1 MTRRAVAMIVALAS
15 SFLPGVALA
24 ADTADTGVQLG
35 PFSARFNVKYKGI
48 SAGTTHLDLKR
59 DSQGVYTY
67 ESRAHAR
74 GIFRI
79 AFNDEIT
86 QTSWFVIVDG
96 EVVPVRYLADDGSDD
111 TDRDIRLEFDWKAH
125 RARGVAEDEKV
136 DIALPEGA
144 QDAMS
149 IQAAHL
155 LDLRRGERSMSYEMI
170 DKDQV
175 KEYDY
180 KLEGTQRIKTAIGE
194 LDTVIYR
201 VERKGSK
208 RVTRTWHAPSLGYLP
223 VKGERL
229 RDGKREFQMEIVS
242 LERG

>member
-1 MTRRAVAMIVALAS
+1 VRNACTTIAAFAFSLLSGVAM
-15 SFLPGVALA
+15 GE
-24 ADTADTGVQLG
+24 DTANAGTELR
-35 PFSARFNVKYKGI
+35 PFAASYDVRYKGMN
-48 SAGTTHLDLKR
+48 AGTTHLDLKR

-67 ESRAHAR
+67 ESRANAR

-96 EVVPVRYLADDGSDD
+96 EVVPVRYQADDGSDD
-111 TDRDIRLEFDWKAH
+111 TDRDIRLEFDWDAH
-125 RARGVAEDEKV
+125 RARGVAEDKKV
-136 DIALPEGA
+136 EVELPAGA

-155 LDLRRGERSMSYEMI
+155 LDLKRGGQSMVYEMV
-170 DKDQV
+170 DKDRV

-180 KLEGTQRIKTAIGE
+180 KLEGTDRIKTAIGE

-201 VERKGSK
+201 VERRGS
-208 RVTRTWHAPSLGYLP
+208 RRITRTWHAPSLGYLP

-229 RDGKREFQMEIVS
+229 RDGKREFQMEIAS
-242 LERG
+242 LDRR

>member
-1 MTRRAVAMIVALAS
+1 MRVRTPIAVFVL
-15 SFLPGVALA
+15 SFLGGAVLA
-24 ADTADTGVQLG
+24 EDTAGSEPTLQ
-35 PFSARFNVKYKGI
+35 PFSASYSVKYKGI
-48 SAGTTHLDLKR
+48 SAGTTRLDLTR
-59 DSQGVYTY
+59 DNQGVYTY
-67 ESRAHAR
+67 ESRANAR

-79 AFNDEIT
+79 AFSDEIT

-96 EVVPVRYLADDGSDD
+96 QVVPVRYRADDGSDD
-111 TDRDIRLEFDWKAH
+111 TERDIQLEFDWDEG
-125 RARGVAEDEKV
+125 RARGVAEDKKV
-136 DIALPEGA
+136 DLELPKGA

-155 LDLRRGERSMSYEMI
+155 LDLRRGEKAMSYDMV
-170 DKDQV
+170 DKDRI

-180 KLEGTQRIKTAIGE
+180 KPDGTQRIRTAVGE

-201 VERKGSK
+201 VERPGSR

-229 RDGKREFQMEIVS
+229 RDGKREFQMEIAS
-242 LERG
+242 LERR

>member
-1 MTRRAVAMIVALAS
+1 MSTWRVGFAAFTLAVASGAAPAENAAS
-15 SFLPGVALA
+15 AGAPLR
-24 ADTADTGVQLG
+24 
-35 PFSARFNVKYKGI
+35 PFSAKFDVKYKGI
-48 SAGTTHLDLKR
+48 TAGTTHLDLKR
-59 DSQGVYTY
+59 DGQGVYTY
-67 ESRAHAR
+67 ESRANAR

-96 EVVPVRYLADDGSDD
+96 RVVPVRYLADDGSDD
-111 TDRDIRLEFDWKAH
+111 TDRDIRLEFDWDAH
-125 RARGVAEDEKV
+125 RARGVAEDREV
-136 DIALPEGA
+136 EVELPEGA

-155 LDLRRGERSMSYEMI
+155 LDLARGGQSMSYDMV
-170 DKDQV
+170 DKDRV

-180 KLEGTQRIKTAIGE
+180 RLEGTQRIKTAIGE

-208 RVTRTWHAPSLGYLP
+208 RVTRTWHAPALGYLP
-223 VKGERL
+223 VKGERV
-229 RDGKREFQMEIVS
+229 RDGKREFQMEIAS
-242 LERG
+242 LERR